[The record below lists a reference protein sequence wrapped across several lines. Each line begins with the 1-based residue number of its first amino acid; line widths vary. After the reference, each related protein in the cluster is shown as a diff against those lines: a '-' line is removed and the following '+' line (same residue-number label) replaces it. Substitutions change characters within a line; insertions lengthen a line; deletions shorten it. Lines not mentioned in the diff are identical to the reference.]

1 MFIYTDDMRHDHD
14 PASGHARMLDPTLV
28 ERARTSMLDTHDA
41 AHLADRFKLLSD
53 PGRIAILSALA
64 TVGEMSVCDLAA
76 AIGATES
83 GTSHQLRHLRLGG
96 LVRSTKRGRS
106 VFYALDD
113 DHVNQILDITA
124 QHYLSDHGET
134 S

>member
-1 MFIYTDDMRHDHD
+1 MFIYTDVMRHDHD
-14 PASGHARMLDPTLV
+14 PSSGEARMLDPILV
-28 ERARTSMLDTHDA
+28 KRARTSMLDANDA
-41 AHLADRFKLLSD
+41 SHLADRFKLLSD

-106 VFYALDD
+106 VFYDLDD
-113 DHVNQILDITA
+113 DHVNQLLDITA
-124 QHYLSDHGET
+124 QHYLEDHREAP
-134 S
+134 